1 VVNHDHVLVFTIDE
15 RRFAVDLACVT
26 RIVRAVEINPVPK
39 APDSVLGI
47 INMRGRIVPVL
58 NLRRFFCRPERDLD
72 LDDRLIILQ
81 AKARLVAFPADDV
94 NGVLECPERSMTA
107 GGAVLPEVTSLEG
120 VMVLKDGMVLIYDLD
135 RFLSSE
141 EVGAFPQHLSP
152 EGGPAVAPEVREGP
166 HD

>member
-1 VVNHDHVLVFTIDE
+1 MVTHDHVLVFTIDA
-15 RRFAVDLACVT
+15 RRYAVDLACVT
-26 RIVRAVEINPVPK
+26 RIIRAVEINPVPK

-58 NLRRFFCRPERDLD
+58 NLRRFLRRPERDLD

-81 AKARLVAFPADDV
+81 AKERIVAFPADDV
-94 NGVLECPERSMTA
+94 NGVFECPERAMVA

-120 VMVLKDGMVLIYDLD
+120 VMVLKDGLVLIYDLD

-141 EVGAFPQHLSP
+141 VGAVFPQHLSTE
-152 EGGPAVAPEVREGP
+152 EGPVVAPEVREGE